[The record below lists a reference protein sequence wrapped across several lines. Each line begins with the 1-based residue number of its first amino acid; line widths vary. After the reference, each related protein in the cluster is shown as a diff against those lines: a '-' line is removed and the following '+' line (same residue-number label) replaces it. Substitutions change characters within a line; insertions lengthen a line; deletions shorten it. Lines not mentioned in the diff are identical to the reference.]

1 MKKRRIGRVRV
12 SYAHLLKALGLPPDA
27 EILNVCINNVALEEV
42 VLTVEH
48 SEMPYALQPGDV
60 IPTVNAQTNESGF
73 AGWCT

>member
-27 EILNVCINNVALEEV
+27 EILNVCTNSGALEQI

-48 SEMPYALQPGDV
+48 TKIPYKLRPGDV
-60 IPTVNAQTNESGF
+60 IPTVNAVSNENGF
-73 AGWCT
+73 VEWQQ